1 MTVLSDADARA
12 HYRAV
17 VARVDAIY
25 HADVHGHLRT
35 VEGDTR
41 FLNAACLR
49 ALRRIRQGAVRQL
62 RALGERV

>member
-17 VARVDAIY
+17 VARVDAIWRQNNGSGLL
-25 HADVHGHLRT
+25 AAAGERCHLT
-35 VEGDTR
+35 VPS
-41 FLNAACLR
+41 LR
-49 ALRRIRQGAVRQL
+49 ALRRIRCGAVRAL